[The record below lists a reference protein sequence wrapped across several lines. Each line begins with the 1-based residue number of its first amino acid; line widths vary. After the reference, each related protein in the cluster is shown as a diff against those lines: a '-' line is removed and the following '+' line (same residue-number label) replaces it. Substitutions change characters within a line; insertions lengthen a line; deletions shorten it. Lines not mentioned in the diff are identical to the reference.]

1 MLEVSEFVLLHS
13 VPLRHALR
21 ANTNSVTIPWRSN
34 ESISTGGVTMTFP
47 QRGSMRFNRWS
58 IALIISL
65 AVTSGALA
73 EEDCPTKEQ
82 ILTGLK
88 NERGKLLKGVFHV
101 TGENK
106 QAQLGYGTADGIIKA
121 FGAFDSVRKQ
131 TRWDREEPAVFI
143 LDGKVTPLRIALK
156 YVRTP
161 ELTLAIDDTSGLGTS
176 QMVRIEAPNRKAP
189 NIARPF
195 DARSF
200 GLLGWSSIEGG
211 TLENALKN
219 LQVSPFTE
227 IKRDR
232 NGLCQVT
239 LELRPDVRKRLWI
252 DCERGFTVVRSEL
265 DTLDKRKDR
274 WTSSIEVADLKWD
287 QRNSVWVPTSLHL
300 QRHFNEKESYSV
312 ELAWTSVNEDVDPKL
327 FELGGLGLDPDDL
340 VVDARGQQ
348 QIVIGTIEEADLSR
362 LAPSAPANE
371 SQ

>member
-1 MLEVSEFVLLHS
+1 
-13 VPLRHALR
+13 
-21 ANTNSVTIPWRSN
+21 
-34 ESISTGGVTMTFP
+34 MTFP
-47 QRGSMRFNRWS
+47 QRGSLHFNCWLV
-58 IALIISL
+58 ALMITL

-73 EEDCPTKEQ
+73 EEASPTKEQ

-88 NERGKLLKGVFHV
+88 DERGKLLKGVFHV

-106 QAQLGYGTADGIIKA
+106 QARLGYGTADGIIKA

-131 TRWDREEPAVFI
+131 TRWDREEPAAFI
-143 LDGKVTPLRIALK
+143 LDGKVTPLRIAVK

-161 ELTLAIDDTSGLGTS
+161 ELTLAIDDTNGLDTS
-176 QMVRIEAPNRKAP
+176 QMVRIEAPNREAP

-200 GLLGWSSIEGG
+200 GLLGWSSIEGA
-211 TLENALKN
+211 TLENALTR

-239 LELRPDVRKRLWI
+239 VELREDARKRLWI

-265 DTLDKRKDR
+265 DTLDRRKDR
-274 WTSSIEVADLKWD
+274 WTSSIEVADVKWE

-300 QRHFNEKESYSV
+300 QRHFNEKENYSV
-312 ELAWTSVNEDVDPKL
+312 ELAWTSVNEDVNPKL
-327 FELGGLGLDPDDL
+327 FELGGLGLDPDYL
-340 VVDARGQQ
+340 VVDARGKQE
-348 QIVIGTIEEADLSR
+348 IVIGTIEEADLSK
-362 LAPSAPANE
+362 LAPSAPANK